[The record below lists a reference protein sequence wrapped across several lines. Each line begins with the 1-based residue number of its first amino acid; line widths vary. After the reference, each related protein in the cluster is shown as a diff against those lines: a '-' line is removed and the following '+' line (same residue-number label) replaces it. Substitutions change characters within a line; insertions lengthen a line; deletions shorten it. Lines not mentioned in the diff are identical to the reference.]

1 MRTLR
6 MNGTGPA
13 TVLRSA
19 LSIFVFVG
27 SSHFLLPEV
36 TFSQGETTS
45 AIVGQVSDASGEA
58 VPSATVTV
66 TNKETGLRRS
76 ASTDASGRFNFPQL
90 NPGTY
95 LVKVEAEGFE
105 PQQND
110 AVSAGLGQKQTVHFI
125 VRVAQARD
133 SIEVTSEATIL
144 NPENANTS
152 TTLNARALEN
162 LPNPGGDLTYPL
174 QFAAGALV
182 NTAGSG
188 NDFVGGTNGY
198 GNVEFNGLPALS
210 NGYIVDGLETNDPL
224 TNLNSGLSTNLVLG
238 LNSIAE
244 VTVNTLSYAVDQ
256 GRYGASQVNYV
267 TKSGSNQFHGN
278 LYELWNGS
286 KFNAANY
293 FTNATPGNHKPR
305 STLNHFG
312 GSVGGPI
319 IHDKVFFFFDGEW
332 VRIALPIVTA
342 ATVPT
347 PAFQNYVLQR
357 LFLGGTDSVTG
368 SVYQPSPQSAPFYQ
382 KMFSLYG
389 NTSGT
394 PLTVLGCPFDA
405 VGVAP
410 AIANDGNGCA
420 NRQSVSHSS
429 DDHEQVLT
437 VRIDYNINEKNTT
450 WYRFQTDTGVQAAY
464 TDPINSLFDSVSP
477 QPLYSFAAGYTH
489 VFSQNLVNY
498 FNPAFSWYE
507 SLFGPAD
514 FQKTLSAFPI
524 VLQGSGANAPF
535 TRVGGLDNTWVQG
548 RRASRFFINDNLAWS
563 HGAHELRFGTNTR
576 IFRLNDYDF
585 GQGSVPTVTY
595 STLPQYIY
603 GVASTATETFPTSA
617 NEPFNFLNLDLYAQD
632 TWKVTK
638 KLTWTFGI
646 RDTFNSNPLNPHHHI
661 ARLTG
666 SFESISH
673 DVNQPLHAAIQTGLG
688 NVFSSTPIAILQP
701 RTAIAWQFEPKTV
714 LRAGFGVF
722 SDILPGTI
730 ADVVGVNPPY
740 VKTFQGGLLGTVGGT
755 AIASG
760 VPNSAIDRTVAA
772 NQTFSSGFTQGQLS
786 CASAQANPAT
796 CLPPVAI
803 TAVPDGKLQ
812 TPYFMEWSLGVEHQ
826 LGTTGSLHA
835 QYVGTRAVNQPYLTQ
850 VNGYQTVCPG
860 CFAPFPYAQ
869 SPDPRFG
876 AVTQF
881 STGVNSHYHGLQ
893 MTAMKRFGN
902 GFMGQLNYT
911 LSRCMDTVSNGG
923 FLQFSAGGILSPL
936 PGNLARDYGPCDY
949 DIRHNLNAQYV
960 YQFPVKVQNRLLGFA
975 LNGWQVSGTVFWH
988 SGIPFSVLS
997 TPYSANGN
1005 GLVNGSGPQFASVVP
1020 GVPLYEHHPIS
1031 GVTQPGTVQWLNPDA
1046 FVSTVDPSTGACL
1059 GGDSPKNCQFGNL
1072 GRNALRGPDF
1082 TWSDF
1087 YLSKWFIVTEQMKL
1101 RFDAQFFNV
1110 FNHPNF
1116 GLPSMVLAGIPG
1128 KPSTQTGFG
1137 ALTYT
1142 TSPPTG
1148 LLGVGL
1154 GGDSTPRMIA
1164 FQLRLEF

>member
-1 MRTLR
+1 MLR
-6 MNGTGPA
+6 KKFSIL
-13 TVLRSA
+13 VL
-19 LSIFVFVG
+19 IG
-27 SSHFLLPEV
+27 SFLFLLPEAA
-36 TFSQGETTS
+36 FSQGETTS
-45 AIVGQVSDASGEA
+45 AIVGQVSDASGAA
-58 VPSATVTV
+58 VPNATVTV
-66 TNKETGLRRS
+66 TNKETGLKRS
-76 ASTDASGRFNFPQL
+76 AKTDDSGRFNFPQL
-90 NPGTY
+90 KPGTY

-105 PQQND
+105 PLQND
-110 AVSAGLGQKQTVHFI
+110 AVSSALGQKQTVDFRLKI
-125 VRVAQARD
+125 AQ
-133 SIEVTSEATIL
+133 SNQTVEISSEAPIL

-152 TTLNARALEN
+152 TTLNTHALED

-182 NTAGSG
+182 NTAGSS
-188 NDFVGGTNGY
+188 NDFVGGTNGF

-210 NGYIVDGLETNDPL
+210 NGYIVDGLESNDPL

-238 LNSIAE
+238 LNSVSE
-244 VTVNTLSYAVDQ
+244 VTVNTLSYGVDQ

-305 STLNHFG
+305 STVNHFG
-312 GSVGGPI
+312 GGVGGPI
-319 IHDKVFFFFDGEW
+319 LHNKLFFFFDSEW
-332 VRIALPIVTA
+332 VRIALPIVTPT
-342 ATVPT
+342 TVPT
-347 PAFQNYVLQR
+347 TALKNYVLGTPGVTGQ
-357 LFLGGTDSVTG
+357 LLLGGTDSVTG
-368 SVYQPSPQSAPFYQ
+368 SVYQPSPQSVPFYQ

-394 PLTVLGCPFDA
+394 PLAVLGCPFD
-405 VGVAP
+405 VGGVAP

-429 DDHEQVLT
+429 NDHEQVQT

-450 WYRFQTDTGVQAAY
+450 WFRFQADTGVQAAY
-464 TDPINSLFDSVSP
+464 TDPINPLFNSLSP
-477 QPLYSFAAGYTH
+477 QPLYSLAAGYTH
-489 VFSQNLVNY
+489 VFAQNLVNY

-548 RRASRFFINDNLAWS
+548 RRASRFFLNDNLAWT
-563 HGAHELRFGTNTR
+563 HGAHEFRFGTNTR
-576 IFRLNDYDF
+576 ILRLNDYDF
-585 GQGSVPTVTY
+585 GQGTVPTVTY
-595 STLPQYIY
+595 TTLPQYIY
-603 GVASTATETFPTSA
+603 GVSSTATKTFPTSA

-646 RDTFNSNPLNPHHHI
+646 RDTLNSNPLNPHQHI

-666 SFESISH
+666 SFDSIPH
-673 DVNQPLHAAIQTGLG
+673 DVNQPLNAAIHTGLG
-688 NVFSSTPIAILQP
+688 NVFSSTPLAILQP

-722 SDILPGTI
+722 SDILPGTV

-740 VKTFQGGLLGTVGGT
+740 VKTFQGGLLGTAGGT
-755 AIASG
+755 AIAPG
-760 VPNSAIDRTVAA
+760 AANSAVDATVAA
-772 NQTFSSGFTQGQLS
+772 NQAFTSGFSQGQLS
-786 CASAQANPAT
+786 CASAQANLAT

-803 TAVPDGKLQ
+803 TAVPDGKLHA
-812 TPYFMEWSLGVEHQ
+812 PYFMEWSLGVEHQ

-850 VNGYQTVCPG
+850 VNGYQSVCPG
-860 CFAPFPYAQ
+860 CFALFRYVQ

-881 STGVNSHYHGLQ
+881 STGANSHYSGLQ
-893 MTAMKRFGN
+893 LTAMKRFGN

-911 LSRCMDTVSNGG
+911 WSHCMDTVSNGG

-936 PGNLARDYGPCDY
+936 PGDLARDYGPCDY

-960 YQFPVKVQNRLLGFA
+960 YQLPVKVQNRLLGHA

-1005 GLVNGSGPQFASVVP
+1005 GIVNGSGPQFASVVP
-1020 GVPLYEHHPIS
+1020 GVPLYEHNPIP
-1031 GVTQPGTVQWLNPDA
+1031 GVTQAGTVQWLNPAA
-1046 FVSTVDPSTGACL
+1046 FVSTVDPSTGACF

-1072 GRNALRGPDF
+1072 GRNALRGPNF

-1087 YLSKWFIVTEQMKL
+1087 YLSKWFPLAEHLKL

-1128 KPSTQTGFG
+1128 KPATQTGFG

-1164 FQLRLEF
+1164 FQMRMEF

>member
-1 MRTLR
+1 MLR
-6 MNGTGPA
+6 K
-13 TVLRSA
+13 V
-19 LSIFVFVG
+19 LSIFVFAGWLV
-27 SSHFLLPEV
+27 LYLPCV
-36 TFSQGETTS
+36 AFSQGETTS
-45 AIVGQVSDASGEA
+45 AIIGQVSDASGAA
-58 VPSATVTV
+58 VPGAAVTIRN
-66 TNKETGLRRS
+66 TATGLQRI
-76 ASTDASGRFNFPQL
+76 AKTDDSGRFSFTQL
-90 NPGTY
+90 KPGTY
-95 LVKVEAEGFE
+95 SVRAEAQGFD
-105 PQQND
+105 PQQNNG
-110 AVSAGLGQKQTVHFI
+110 VSSSLGQKQTVDFI
-125 VRVAQARD
+125 LKIAQAKEN
-133 SIEVTSEATIL
+133 IEVSGETAIL
-144 NPENANTS
+144 TLENANTS
-152 TTLNARALEN
+152 TTLGAPVLEN

-174 QFAAGALV
+174 QFATGALI

-238 LNSIAE
+238 LNSISE

-286 KFNAANY
+286 KFNAADY
-293 FTNATPGNHKPR
+293 FTNATPGNHKPG
-305 STLNHFG
+305 STVNHFG
-312 GSVGGPI
+312 GSLGGPI
-319 IHDKVFFFFDGEW
+319 VHDKVFFFFDSEW

-342 ATVPT
+342 TTVPT
-347 PAFQNYVLQR
+347 PALQNYVLEQ
-357 LFLGGTDSVTG
+357 LPLGGTDSVTG
-368 SVYQPSPQSAPFYQ
+368 SVYQPSPQSVPFYQ
-382 KMFSLYG
+382 KMFLLYG
-389 NTSGT
+389 NTNGT
-394 PLTVLGCPFDA
+394 PLMVLGCPFDMGGGKAA
-405 VGVAP
+405 V
-410 AIANDGNGCA
+410 ANDGNGCA

-429 DDHEQVLT
+429 DDHEQVQTL
-437 VRIDYNINEKNTT
+437 RIDYNINEKNTT
-450 WYRFQTDTGVQAAY
+450 WFRFQADTGIQAAY

-498 FNPAFSWYE
+498 FNPAFSWYGSIFE
-507 SLFGPAD
+507 PSD
-514 FQKTLSAFPI
+514 FRKTLAAFPI

-548 RRASRFFINDNLAWS
+548 RRAFRFFINDNLAWS

-585 GQGSVPTVTY
+585 GQGTVPTVAY
-595 STLPQYIY
+595 NTLPQYIY
-603 GVASTATETFPTSA
+603 GVASTATTTFPTSA

-638 KLTWTFGI
+638 NLTWTLGI
-646 RDTFNSNPLNPHHHI
+646 RDTLNSNPLNPHHHI

-666 SFESISH
+666 SFDSISH
-673 DVNQPLHAAIQTGLG
+673 DVNQPLNAAIQTDLG
-688 NVFSSTPIAILQP
+688 NVFSSTPLAILQP
-701 RTAIAWQFEPKTV
+701 RTAIAWQFESKSL

-722 SDILPGTI
+722 SDILPGSI

-740 VKTFQGGLLGTVGGT
+740 NKTFQGGLLGTVGGT
-755 AIASG
+755 AIAPG
-760 VPNSAIDRTVAA
+760 VPNSAIDASVAA
-772 NQTFSSGFTQGQLS
+772 NQTFSSRFQQGKLS

-803 TAVPDGKLQ
+803 TAVPDGELHA
-812 TPYFMEWSLGVEHQ
+812 PYFMEWSLGLEHQ
-826 LGTTGSLHA
+826 LGTTGNVRA

-850 VNGYQTVCPG
+850 VNGYQNVCAG
-860 CFAPFPYAQ
+860 CFAPFRYAQ
-869 SPDPRFG
+869 SIDPRFG

-881 STGVNSHYHGLQ
+881 STGANSHYNGLQ
-893 MTAMKRFGN
+893 ITAMKRFGN
-902 GFMGQLNYT
+902 GLMGQLNYT
-911 LSRCMDTVSNGG
+911 WSRCMDTVSNGG
-923 FLQFSAGGILSPL
+923 FLQFSAGGILSPI
-936 PGNLARDYGPCDY
+936 PGDLARDYGPCDY
-949 DIRHNLNAQYV
+949 DIRHNFNAQYV
-960 YQFPVKVQNRLLGFA
+960 YQLPGKFRNRSLGYA

-997 TPYSANGN
+997 TPYSANGK
-1005 GLVNGSGPQFASVVP
+1005 GIVNGSGPQFASVVP
-1020 GVPLYEHHPIS
+1020 DVPLYAHKPIP
-1031 GVTQPGTVQWLNPDA
+1031 GVTQPGTIQWLNPDA
-1046 FVSTVDPSTGACL
+1046 FVSTVDPSTGTCF
-1059 GGDSPKNCQFGNL
+1059 GGDSLRNCQFGNL
-1072 GRNALRGPDF
+1072 GRNALRGPNF
-1082 TWSDF
+1082 AWSDF
-1087 YLSKWFIVTEQMKL
+1087 YVTKWFSLTERVKM
-1101 RFDAQFFNV
+1101 RFDTQFFNV